1 MQTLLEHTASDATV
15 EPPRRAVRSGVG
27 LRRVA
32 AALPPMLGSTALVA
46 IVLSAVPGGG
56 ALLLLVWLAAG
67 LLALT
72 RRGERAA
79 VRLWCDF
86 RRPTPG
92 QRQAL
97 AQLSAEA
104 STRAAVESGRI
115 DWYVVRCERVNAH
128 AIGARSVAVTS
139 RLIAD
144 DELGRLPHP
153 DVVALLVHELGHL
166 STGGVRYGLLTDWF
180 AAPWR
185 RAARLVVLG
194 PARLLGYGGH
204 PRLVV
209 GVLAVGVMTAIARG
223 IAQHAWLGVTVL
235 GGASILAVLVPLAE
249 AAASR
254 SAERA
259 ADQFTA
265 DRGLAVDLSRALGR
279 FSDSDSGDGDGC
291 VARAFRRHPALADRI
306 DALLASASDRTGAW
320 PTSTGTVRSA
330 Y

>member
-1 MQTLLEHTASDATV
+1 MQTMFEHTASDATV

-46 IVLSAVPGGG
+46 IVLSAVPGG
-56 ALLLLVWLAAG
+56 ALLLLAWLAAG

-79 VRLWCDF
+79 VRLWCGF
-86 RRPTPG
+86 RRPTPR
-92 QRQAL
+92 QRQTL
-97 AQLSAEA
+97 AQLWAEA
-104 STRAAVESGRI
+104 STRARVESGRV

-144 DELGRLPHP
+144 YQSGRLPHP
-153 DVVALLVHELGHL
+153 DVVAVLVHELGHL
-166 STGGVRYGLLTDWF
+166 STGGARYGLLTDWF

-185 RAARLVVLG
+185 QAARLVVLG

-204 PRLVV
+204 RRLLV

-235 GGASILAVLVPLAE
+235 GGVSILAVLVPLAE

-279 FSDSDSGDGDGC
+279 FGDSDSGDGDGC
-291 VARAFRRHPALADRI
+291 VARAFRRHPALVDRI